1 MKKYI
6 PITLSIICLLLLV
19 GCGKKEKHEIE
30 ILVPAGSSE
39 AFVYSDEEIRP
50 TRNEIT
56 IWAGAGLADTEVV
69 LKPVEIKQEN
79 AYDPTYLP
87 TYLTHGMPIKMDVEK
102 GGWFKIGVSVQND
115 SDRGLIAVSV
125 EVEGVEV
132 RIAEGKEKWNCSVT
146 CAKDSAD
153 NAYVTTYSNERVVSS
168 TGVLSLQ
175 NQNDFD
181 IVVHLL
187 ANGQQERTAEIPAGG
202 VSVLYELIEGAE
214 YTVGT
219 QADVSEGTE
228 IFLMVYEGENVEVY

>member
-6 PITLSIICLLLLV
+6 PMILLIICLLLLI
-19 GCGKKEKHEIE
+19 GCGKKEKYEIE

-50 TRNEIT
+50 IGNKIK
-56 IWAGAGLADTEVV
+56 IWAGAGLSDTEVI
-69 LKPVEIKQEN
+69 LKPVNEN
-79 AYDPTYLP
+79 VETGYVAE
-87 TYLTHGMPIKMDVEK
+87 YLTHGVPVEFDTK
-102 GGWFKIGVSVQND
+102 NVKDQWFKIGLSVQND
-115 SDRGLIAVSV
+115 SARGPIAVSV

-146 CAKDSAD
+146 CAEDSAD

-187 ANGQQERTAEIPAGG
+187 TNGQQERTAEIPAGG
-202 VSVLYELIEGAE
+202 VSILYELIEGAE

-219 QADVSEGTE
+219 HADVPEGTE
-228 IFLMVYEGENVEVY
+228 IFLMVYEGKNAEVY

>member
-50 TRNEIT
+50 TGNEIT

-87 TYLTHGMPIKMDVEK
+87 HGMPIKMDVEK

-115 SDRGLIAVSV
+115 SDRGPIAVSV

-146 CAKDSAD
+146 CAEDSAN
-153 NAYVTTYSNERVVSS
+153 NAYVTTYSNERVVSN

-187 ANGQQERTAEIPAGG
+187 TNGQQERTAEIPAGG
-202 VSVLYELIEGAE
+202 VSILYELIEGAE
-214 YTVGT
+214 YTVGIH
-219 QADVSEGTE
+219 ADVPEGTE
-228 IFLMVYEGENVEVY
+228 IFLMLYEGQNAEVY